1 LFDRKSI
8 RWIALWEEKVRIS
21 ISIKAAFNEALF
33 DAAVLVALGKA
44 RQFFYF

>member
-1 LFDRKSI
+1 LDD
-8 RWIALWEEKVRIS
+8 EKVGIP
-21 ISIKAAFNEALF
+21 IPIKSALDEALF

>member
-1 LFDRKSI
+1 LKGKPI
-8 RWIALWEEKVRIS
+8 RWIGWGDEKVGIP
-21 ISIKAAFNEALF
+21 IPIKAACDEALF